1 MILYPFQENAAGVYS
16 VAGFDEQSGAAAQEL
31 LVVPAGAAI
40 PAEFRGGYI
49 FAPGCETADARQLCP
64 AETAAHDAR
73 AVWVSAQPA
82 GGEVRGFLQAQLAR
96 WGTRLWVYAAPR
108 AAVYPVPCP
117 DGAGTALAPEE
128 LQALLARIRVY
139 DSAALGCRYGVF
151 RDAAG
156 AARVVLYD
164 TDETLRARLALLRKL
179 GVRQVFGKFTV

>member
-31 LVVPAGAAI
+31 LVVPAGEAI
-40 PAEFRGGYI
+40 PAEFCGGYI
-49 FAPGCETADARQLCP
+49 FAPGLCP
-64 AETAAHDAR
+64 AEAAARDAR

-96 WGTRLWVYAAPR
+96 WGERLWVYLAPR

-117 DGAGTALAPEE
+117 DGAGTALAPGE
-128 LQALLARIRVY
+128 LQALLGQIRVY
-139 DSAALGCRYGVF
+139 DSPALGCRYGFF
-151 RDAAG
+151 RDTAG
-156 AARVVLYD
+156 VLLYD
-164 TDETLRARLALLRKL
+164 TDETRRARLALLRML

>member
-49 FAPGCETADARQLCP
+49 FAPGC
-64 AETAAHDAR
+64 ETAAHDAR